1 MVKQRRLGFV
11 VISSLLLISVSACQ
25 SSLAATEE
33 QPTPSAPTSIRR
45 VPGAESPFPSPS
57 PSHSPSPSPSSSS
70 SSEWVTFPPPEP
82 GESAEIRA
90 VRETWQSHELMFDK
104 FARDPKLKDMNE
116 LTKHASGDVAF
127 SSVHSIGLLRDR
139 GLVRDGSLEY
149 SDVEIELSNSDKAD
163 PRTAML
169 SVCKDSS
176 GISYVMEKD
185 GKTPPS
191 EDALDVLPKLRMTW
205 ILEQLPDKIWR
216 VTSSDGEQGC

>member
-11 VISSLLLISVSACQ
+11 VISSLLLISVAACQ
-25 SSLAATEE
+25 SSQAATEE
-33 QPTPSAPTSIRR
+33 QPTPSAPTSIRS
-45 VPGAESPFPSPS
+45 VPSAKSS
-57 PSHSPSPSPSSSS
+57 SPSPSPSSSS

-82 GESAEIRA
+82 DESAEITAIRQA
-90 VRETWQSHELMFDK
+90 WESHELMFDK

-127 SSVHSIGLLRDR
+127 SIVHSIGLLRDR
-139 GLVRDGSLEY
+139 RLVRVGSLKY
-149 SDVEIELSNSDKAD
+149 SDVEIELSNSEKAD

-176 GISYVMEKD
+176 GISYVTEKD